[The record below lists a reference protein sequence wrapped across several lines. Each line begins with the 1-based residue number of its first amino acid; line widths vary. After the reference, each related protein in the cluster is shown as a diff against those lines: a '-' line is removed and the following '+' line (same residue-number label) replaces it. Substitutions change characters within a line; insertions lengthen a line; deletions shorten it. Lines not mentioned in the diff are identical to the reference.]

1 MTTTRT
7 SRKKRVYKV
16 IFVNEGK
23 VYEIYAKSVGQGG
36 MFGFVEV
43 EGLLFGEKSSLVID
57 PAEESL
63 QREFSA
69 VERTYIPLHSV
80 VRIDEVEQRGSRK
93 WNSAA
98 PARFI
103 RLPSPTARSPSSR
116 PPSIHRRKLIPNPPG
131 LLVPNRERSQ
141 RTQD

>member
-1 MTTTRT
+1 MATART
-7 SRKKRVYKV
+7 SRKKKVYKV
-16 IFVNEGK
+16 IFLNEGK

-63 QREFSA
+63 QREFSD

-80 VRIDEVEQRGSRK
+80 VRIDEVEKRGSSK
-93 WNSAA
+93 IHPVSKSDGKVAQFPTPIYT
-98 PARFI
+98 PAKTD
-103 RLPSPTARSPSSR
+103 S
-116 PPSIHRRKLIPNPPG
+116 
-131 LLVPNRERSQ
+131 
-141 RTQD
+141 

>member
-7 SRKKRVYKV
+7 SRKKKVYKV

-63 QREFSA
+63 QREFSD
-69 VERTYIPLHSV
+69 VGRTYIPLHSV
-80 VRIDEVEQRGSRK
+80 IRIDEVEKRGSSK
-93 WNSAA
+93 IHQVSNTDGKVTQ
-98 PARFI
+98 
-103 RLPSPTARSPSSR
+103 LPTPIYTPTKIDS
-116 PPSIHRRKLIPNPPG
+116 
-131 LLVPNRERSQ
+131 
-141 RTQD
+141 

>member
-80 VRIDEVEQRGSRK
+80 VRIDEVEQRGSSK
-93 WNSAA
+93 IH
-98 PARFI
+98 PASKSDGKVTQF
-103 RLPSPTARSPSSR
+103 PTPIYTPAKTDS
-116 PPSIHRRKLIPNPPG
+116 
-131 LLVPNRERSQ
+131 
-141 RTQD
+141 

>member
-1 MTTTRT
+1 MATTRT
-7 SRKKRVYKV
+7 SRKKKVYKV

-63 QREFSA
+63 QREFSD

-80 VRIDEVEQRGSRK
+80 VRIDEVEKRGSSK
-93 WNSAA
+93 IHQVSNTDEKVT
-98 PARFI
+98 
-103 RLPSPTARSPSSR
+103 RLPTPIYTPTKIDS
-116 PPSIHRRKLIPNPPG
+116 
-131 LLVPNRERSQ
+131 
-141 RTQD
+141 